1 MYEQIKF
8 KYIINILFFDVSIV
22 YVCNYVSM
30 YFCIAIYICIC
41 YICAS
46 MYVYIV
52 VLTCKLIPGRGSIQP
67 LGAAVPAGI

>member
-22 YVCNYVSM
+22 YVCNYVSV

-41 YICAS
+41 YMLYMC
-46 MYVYIV
+46 
-52 VLTCKLIPGRGSIQP
+52 
-67 LGAAVPAGI
+67 